1 MTNAYIIF
9 ESNDFTNQHKDGFDK
24 VDKVFTSFKKARKY
38 IIEDIKER
46 HGDDVTDYDGTL
58 EDVMET
64 DYRMLSVPL
73 NDPRAIPREVYVTD
87 GMELTVYEP

>member
-1 MTNAYIIF
+1 MANAYIIF
-9 ESNDFTNQHKDGFDK
+9 ENNDFTNQHKDGFDK

-46 HGDDVTDYDGTL
+46 HGDDVTDYDGML
-58 EDVMET
+58 EDIMES

-73 NDPRAIPREVYVTD
+73 NTTSCHPTRSLRHRWNGNVSV
-87 GMELTVYEP
+87 